1 MKEGGLVHRLSL
13 LVLPWLVAWLM
24 RIWFA
29 TCRIRR
35 HGYEHRLNTIESG
48 VKIVGSF
55 WHYGFIF
62 IFYEVR
68 HLTATVMVSASR
80 DGEYIARL
88 AEQFG
93 FSTARGSRNNKGA
106 QALKDL
112 LKLAASGENTAIV
125 ADGSQGPPRIAQPG
139 AILLASRTGAPV
151 VPMTWSASRYLT
163 FPSWDRT
170 AVPLPFSQVDLI
182 YGEPI
187 HVPADL
193 KGEGIEEYRQILED
207 RLNELY
213 VKAWQLH
220 GRTAH

>member
-1 MKEGGLVHRLSL
+1 MKEGGLTHRLSL
-13 LVLPWLVAWLM
+13 LVVPWLVAWLK

-29 TCRIRR
+29 TCRVRR
-35 HGYEHRLNTIESG
+35 HGHEHRLNTIEAG
-48 VKIVGSF
+48 IRIVGSF

-62 IFYEVR
+62 VFYEVR

-151 VPMTWSASRYLT
+151 VPMAWSASRYLA

-170 AVPLPFSQVDLI
+170 AVPLPFSQVDFL

-187 HVPADL
+187 SVPADL
-193 KGEGIEEYRQILED
+193 KGEGIEEYRKILED

-213 VKAWQLH
+213 VKAWRLH
-220 GRTAH
+220 GRDAH